1 MGSLPD
7 TEMGKRKRND
17 STVRP
22 KENGKPVVE
31 EVSIPLVRSSDEPV
45 VKKNIWTNK
54 QRVLVFS
61 ARGTTQRDRHLM
73 IDLKDMMPHS
83 KSESKMEKK
92 DPLYVINEIAE
103 MKNCNKCIYF
113 EGRKKQDLY
122 MWVSNIP
129 KGPCAKF
136 YIENIHTMKEL
147 KMTGNCLKGTRP
159 LLSFDATFNTKAHW
173 SLMKELL
180 TQTFSTPRN
189 HPKSQPFFDH
199 IFTFAII
206 ENRIWFRNFQIL
218 EEDGQLAEI
227 GPRFVLNPI
236 KIFDGSFGGETL
248 WENPDYVTPNTYRR
262 MLSLKSG
269 MKYRQRIEQKLSLAA
284 RQPTG
289 DLCDIDAIETEIF
302 QDKTLEQVAT
312 EVKNYTAMDTASN
325 SKKKG
330 KGKSKKVKRTG
341 EVFSEILNEASDDE

>member
-1 MGSLPD
+1 MA
-7 TEMGKRKRND
+7 KRKRN
-17 STVRP
+17 STIVQQ
-22 KENGKPVVE
+22 KEQVKNPE
-31 EVSIPLVRSSDEPV
+31 PIEVPLVRVSDEPV
-45 VKKNIWTNK
+45 AKKVKWTNK

-73 IDLKDMMPHS
+73 TDLRDMMPHS
-83 KSESKMEKK
+83 KPESKMEKK
-92 DPLYVINEIAE
+92 DPLFVINEIAE
-103 MKNCNKCIYF
+103 MKNCNKVIYF

-159 LLSFDATFNTKAHW
+159 LLSFDATFETKPHW
-173 SLMKELL
+173 SLLKELF

-199 IFTFAII
+199 VFTFTII
-206 ENRIWFRNFQIL
+206 ENRIWFRNFQII

-236 KIFDGSFGGETL
+236 KIFESSFGGETL
-248 WENPDYVTPNTYRR
+248 WENPGYVTPNAYRR
-262 MLSLKSG
+262 MLNLQSG
-269 MKYRQRIEQKLSLAA
+269 MKYREKIERKLSLAA
-284 RQPTG
+284 RKPTG
-289 DLCDIDAIETEIF
+289 PLCDLDRLEEEVFGDEKGSEDNSSDDEIVT
-302 QDKTLEQVAT
+302 KP
-312 EVKNYTAMDTASN
+312 KP
-325 SKKKG
+325 KKG
-330 KGKSKKVKRTG
+330 KGKKNQQKGGNNSTIFDDILAVSG
-341 EVFSEILNEASDDE
+341 SENEGDD